1 MSETEISI
9 LINKFNQFIIQTSS
23 FMRKVIFALL
33 MLCAVS
39 SQAQNLQVMYDFG
52 NGRQNVT
59 STLEMFKPD
68 KWGNTFF
75 FVDMEFNG
83 NIKTSNSINEK
94 QPSTAY
100 MEIARCLK
108 FWNGPFSAHLEYN
121 GGLLLGKPVNDIY
134 NEGYIINNAYLAG
147 VDYAWNDKAFTKFL
161 NLKVLYK
168 NIVGKNPASF
178 QITGVWNLNFLDN
191 KLTVSG
197 FADFWR
203 EDNTNFTDAQGNLIV
218 PTNTKFVFLTEPQVW
233 YNVNKNLSLGGEI
246 EVATNFGTVNGLK
259 VCPAL
264 GAKWNF

>member
-1 MSETEISI
+1 
-9 LINKFNQFIIQTSS
+9 
-23 FMRKVIFALL
+23 MRKVIFA
-33 MLCAVS
+33 MFVFVATA

-83 NIKTSNSINEK
+83 GTEK
-94 QPSTAY
+94 QPSLAY

-108 FWNGPFSAHLEYN
+108 FWDGPLSAHVEYN
-121 GGLLLGKPVNDIY
+121 GGLLLSGAAGFP
-134 NEGYIINNAYLAG
+134 INNAYLAG
-147 VDYAWNDKAFTKFL
+147 VDYAWHDKNFSKFL
-161 NLKVLYK
+161 NFKVLYK
-168 NIVGKNPASF
+168 NIQGKNPASF
-178 QITGVWNLNFLDN
+178 QLTGVWNLNFLKD

-203 EDNTNFTDAQGNLIV
+203 EDNMNFTNGSGDVIV
-218 PTNTKFVFLTEPQVW
+218 PTNTKFVFLTEPQIW
-233 YNVNKNLSLGGEI
+233 YNVSKNLSLGGEV
-246 EVATNFGTVNGLK
+246 EVASNFGAVDGFK

>member
-1 MSETEISI
+1 M
-9 LINKFNQFIIQTSS
+9 
-23 FMRKVIFALL
+23 ALL
-33 MLCAVS
+33 PISLM
-39 SQAQNLQVMYDFG
+39 AQNLQVMYDFG
-52 NGRQNVT
+52 NGRKNVT

-83 NIKTSNSINEK
+83 GASK
-94 QPSTAY
+94 QPSLAY

-108 FWNGPFSAHLEYN
+108 FWDAPISAHVEYN
-121 GGLLLGKPVNDIY
+121 GGLLLGKAVPGKFY

-147 VDYAWNDKAFTKFL
+147 VDYAWHDKAFSKFL
-161 NLKVLYK
+161 NFKVLYK
-168 NIVGKNPASF
+168 NIQGKNPASF
-178 QITGVWNLNFLDN
+178 QLTGVWNLNFFKN

-203 EDNTNFTDAQGNLIV
+203 EDNMNFVNAQGNAIT
-218 PTNTKFVFLTEPQVW
+218 PTNTKFIFITEPQIW
-233 YNVNKNLSLGGEI
+233 YNVSKNLSLGGEI
-246 EVATNFGTVNGLK
+246 EIASNLGTVDGFK

>member
-1 MSETEISI
+1 
-9 LINKFNQFIIQTSS
+9 
-23 FMRKVIFALL
+23 MRKVIFALF
-33 MLCAVS
+33 VFVTIS

-68 KWGNTFF
+68 KWGDTFF

-83 NIKTSNSINEK
+83 GTDK
-94 QPSTAY
+94 QPSLAY

-108 FWNGPFSAHLEYN
+108 FWDGPLSAHVEYN
-121 GGLLLGKPVNDIY
+121 GGLLLSGAAGFP
-134 NEGYIINNAYLAG
+134 INNAYLAG
-147 VDYAWNDKAFTKFL
+147 VDYAWHDKNFSKFL

-168 NIVGKNPASF
+168 NIQGKNPASF
-178 QITGVWNLNFLDN
+178 QITGVWNLNFLKN

-203 EDNTNFTDAQGNLIV
+203 EDNMNFTNGSGDVII
-218 PTNTKFVFLTEPQVW
+218 PTNTKFVFLTEPQIW

-246 EVATNFGTVNGLK
+246 EVASNFGTVDGLK

>member
-1 MSETEISI
+1 
-9 LINKFNQFIIQTSS
+9 
-23 FMRKVIFALL
+23 MRKVIFAVFVFVAL
-33 MLCAVS
+33 S

-52 NGRQNVT
+52 SGRQHVT

-83 NIKTSNSINEK
+83 KDS
-94 QPSTAY
+94 QPSSAY

-108 FWNGPFSAHLEYN
+108 FWDAPFSAHLEYN
-121 GGLLLGKPVNDIY
+121 GGLLNFDAP
-134 NEGYIINNAYLAG
+134 EGAVGLPIHNAYLAG
-147 VDYAWNDKAFTKFL
+147 VDYGWNSDDFSKFL
-161 NLKVLYK
+161 NFKVLYK
-168 NIVGKNPASF
+168 TIQAKNANSF
-178 QITGVWNLNFLDN
+178 QLTGVWNLNFLNN

-203 EDNTNFTDAQGNLIV
+203 EDNLNFSNATGDIFLI
-218 PTNTKFVFLTEPQVW
+218 PTKTKFVFVSEPQFW
-233 YNVNKNLSLGGEI
+233 YNVNEHLSLGAEI
-246 EVATNFGTVNGLK
+246 ELGTNFGTVDGFK

>member
-1 MSETEISI
+1 
-9 LINKFNQFIIQTSS
+9 
-23 FMRKVIFALL
+23 MRKVIFALFVFV
-33 MLCAVS
+33 ATA

-83 NIKTSNSINEK
+83 GTDK
-94 QPSTAY
+94 QPSLAY

-108 FWNGPFSAHLEYN
+108 FWDGPLSAHVEYN
-121 GGLLLGKPVNDIY
+121 GGLLLSGAAGFP
-134 NEGYIINNAYLAG
+134 INNAYLAG
-147 VDYAWNDKAFTKFL
+147 VDYAWHDKNFSKFL

-168 NIVGKNPASF
+168 NIQGKNPASF
-178 QITGVWNLNFLDN
+178 QITGVWNLNFLKD

-203 EDNTNFTDAQGNLIV
+203 EDNMNFTNAQGNFII
-218 PTNTKFVFLTEPQVW
+218 PTNTKFVFLTEPQIW
-233 YNVNKNLSLGGEI
+233 YNVSKNLSLGGEI
-246 EVATNFGTVNGLK
+246 EVASNFGAVDGFK

>member
-1 MSETEISI
+1 
-9 LINKFNQFIIQTSS
+9 
-23 FMRKVIFALL
+23 MRKVIFA
-33 MLCAVS
+33 MFVFVATA

-83 NIKTSNSINEK
+83 GTEK
-94 QPSTAY
+94 QPSLAY

-108 FWNGPFSAHLEYN
+108 FWDGPLSAHVEYN
-121 GGLLLGKPVNDIY
+121 GGLLLSGAAGFP
-134 NEGYIINNAYLAG
+134 INNAYLAG
-147 VDYAWNDKAFTKFL
+147 VDYAWHDKNFSKFL

-168 NIVGKNPASF
+168 NIQGKNPTSF
-178 QITGVWNLNFLDN
+178 QLTGVWNLNFLKD

-203 EDNTNFTDAQGNLIV
+203 EDNMNFTNGSGDVIV
-218 PTNTKFVFLTEPQVW
+218 PTNTKFVFLTEPQIW
-233 YNVNKNLSLGGEI
+233 YNVSKNLSLGGEV
-246 EVATNFGTVNGLK
+246 EVASNFGAVDGFK

>member
-75 FVDMEFNG
+75 FVDMEFNQG
-83 NIKTSNSINEK
+83 TENH
-94 QPSTAY
+94 PSSAY

-108 FWNGPFSAHLEYN
+108 FWNGLMK
-121 GGLLLGKPVNDIY
+121 KP
-134 NEGYIINNAYLAG
+134 
-147 VDYAWNDKAFTKFL
+147 KFL
-161 NLKVLYK
+161 CNGS
-168 NIVGKNPASF
+168 NH
-178 QITGVWNLNFLDN
+178 LNCMKRSMLFWKSA
-191 KLTVSG
+191 KLISQ
-197 FADFWR
+197 
-203 EDNTNFTDAQGNLIV
+203 NS
-218 PTNTKFVFLTEPQVW
+218 TK
-233 YNVNKNLSLGGEI
+233 
-246 EVATNFGTVNGLK
+246 
-259 VCPAL
+259 
-264 GAKWNF
+264 

>member
-1 MSETEISI
+1 
-9 LINKFNQFIIQTSS
+9 
-23 FMRKVIFALL
+23 MRKVFFALFVFVA
-33 MLCAVS
+33 MS

-52 NGRQNVT
+52 SGRQNVT

-68 KWGNTFF
+68 KWGNSFF

-83 NIKTSNSINEK
+83 TDH
-94 QPSTAY
+94 QPSLAY

-108 FWNGPFSAHLEYN
+108 FWDGPISAHVEYN
-121 GGLLLGKPVNDIY
+121 GGLSFDNNASRFGFP
-134 NEGYIINNAYLAG
+134 INNAYLAG
-147 VDYAWNDKAFTKFL
+147 VDYGWNSKDFTKFL

-168 NIVGKNPASF
+168 SIQGKNANAF
-178 QITGVWNLNFLDN
+178 QITGVWNLNFFKN

-203 EDNTNFTDAQGNLIV
+203 EDNINFTNAKGDLLFP
-218 PTNTKFVFLTEPQVW
+218 PTNTEFVFLSEPQFW
-233 YNVNKNLSLGGEI
+233 YNVNKNLSVGGEI
-246 EVATNFGTVNGLK
+246 ELGVNFGAVDGLK

>member
-1 MSETEISI
+1 
-9 LINKFNQFIIQTSS
+9 
-23 FMRKVIFALL
+23 MRKVIFAVLL
-33 MLCAVS
+33 FVATV

-68 KWGNTFF
+68 KWGDTFF
-75 FVDMEFNG
+75 FVDMEFNQG
-83 NIKTSNSINEK
+83 TENH
-94 QPSTAY
+94 PSSAY

-108 FWNGPFSAHLEYN
+108 FWEGPLSAHVEYN
-121 GGLLLGKPVNDIY
+121 GGLLLAGPA
-134 NEGYIINNAYLAG
+134 GFPINNAYLAG
-147 VDYAWNDKAFTKFL
+147 VDYAWHDKDFTKFL

-178 QITGVWNLNFLDN
+178 QITGVWNLNFLN
-191 KLTVSG
+191 KKLTVSG

-203 EDNTNFTDAQGNLIV
+203 EDNMNFSNAQGDIIV
-218 PTNTKFVFLTEPQVW
+218 PTNTKFVFLTEPQIW
-233 YNVNKNLSLGGEI
+233 YNVNSNLSLGGEI
-246 EVATNFGTVNGLK
+246 EIGSNFGTVDGVK

>member
-83 NIKTSNSINEK
+83 ANH
-94 QPSTAY
+94 QPSSAY

-108 FWNGPFSAHLEYN
+108 FWEGPISAHVEYN
-121 GGLLLGKPVNDIY
+121 GGLIHTPFFGTA
-134 NEGYIINNAYLAG
+134 INNAYLVGA
-147 VDYAWNDKAFTKFL
+147 DYAWNDKSFSKFL
-161 NLKVLYK
+161 NLKLLYK
-168 NIVGKNPASF
+168 NIQGVDNASF
-178 QITGVWNLNFLDN
+178 QVTGVWNLNYLN
-191 KLTVSG
+191 YKLTVSG
-197 FADFWR
+197 FADFW
-203 EDNTNFTDAQGNLIV
+203 
-218 PTNTKFVFLTEPQVW
+218 
-233 YNVNKNLSLGGEI
+233 
-246 EVATNFGTVNGLK
+246 
-259 VCPAL
+259 
-264 GAKWNF
+264 